1 MILSIMSACFLLNFS
16 PFQESLPL
24 RLEIFNE
31 ITTVLL
37 LYTVTCFTNFVPD
50 VHTQVFIGYFF
61 ICLMIANMAAHLF
74 FLLRSSFL
82 DCKHKY
88 KKRKYHHEQIS
99 KIETRVDKAQEDE
112 IDSEPREIRN
122 DNKKL

>member
-1 MILSIMSACFLLNFS
+1 
-16 PFQESLPL
+16 
-24 RLEIFNE
+24 
-31 ITTVLL
+31 
-37 LYTVTCFTNFVPD
+37 
-50 VHTQVFIGYFF
+50 
-61 ICLMIANMAAHLF
+61 MIANMAAHLF

-99 KIETRVDKAQEDE
+99 KIETREDKALRDE
-112 IDSEPREIRN
+112 IESEPREIRN